1 MQNSPYRRRKGIIF
15 ISVSSRNKK
24 SIFCC
29 RSRTLF
35 YKERLETPSKDI
47 FETKRTAWKERHCAN
62 GWRCFDFVQRL
73 RERSIKKR
81 ITRHLNAL
89 DGQRPTSLSTCQN
102 RRWYYDT
109 IFSTRGEGTTVNP
122 RINFA
127 ANQSERGV
135 YEKNISPDYA
145 EMDEGSPCFRRV
157 NRLVSL
163 RKRRPI
169 NSKWTPIKRDDQKFN
184 GTEMLA
190 RVTFYHRR
198 EEFHRLNILYR
209 WFFI

>member
-1 MQNSPYRRRKGIIF
+1 MEGAALCQRMEMFWFCATAKGTVDQKAHHQTLECVGWATTNEPVHL
-15 ISVSSRNKK
+15 SESS
-24 SIFCC
+24 
-29 RSRTLF
+29 L
-35 YKERLETPSKDI
+35 
-47 FETKRTAWKERHCAN
+47 A
-62 GWRCFDFVQRL
+62 
-73 RERSIKKR
+73 
-81 ITRHLNAL
+81 
-89 DGQRPTSLSTCQN
+89 
-102 RRWYYDT
+102 DT